1 MNFETQLKEYIL
13 LKYNTLANFCE
24 KADISAST
32 LSMIFKRG
40 IDKCSIQNIFKICD
54 ELEISADALG
64 AGKIIP
70 REDYDKKDIELS
82 QLIRLLD
89 YSYCIKI
96 DKETLSDEEMETLK
110 NNLELTIE
118 ILKKKRADKK

>member
-1 MNFETQLKEYIL
+1 MNFETQLKEFIL
-13 LKYNTLANFCE
+13 SKYNTLANFCE

-64 AGKIIP
+64 EGKIVP
-70 REDYDKKDIELS
+70 REDFDKKEIELN
-82 QLIRLLD
+82 QLVRLLN
-89 YSYCIKI
+89 YSYYLSI
-96 DKETLSDEEMETLK
+96 DKTRLTEDEMETLID
-110 NNLELTIE
+110 NLELTIE